1 VPRMLE
7 IRALREVESW
17 TGPSVI
23 AAVILGLALG
33 AFVTWLIYRYL
44 RD

>member
-1 VPRMLE
+1 MLE

-17 TGPSVI
+17 SPSSI
-23 AAVILGLALG
+23 AVAVILGLAIVVG
-33 AFVTWLIYRYL
+33 IAWLIYRYL